1 MSDVLCVKLSLIL
14 KNNQA
19 FNLVKNEGE
28 NKTFEDIFMKRMFS
42 STIIK
47 EGNVYNRKIDDYM
60 MGLDA
65 LLEAEKIKADIFH
78 FEHDLWE
85 Y

>member
-1 MSDVLCVKLSLIL
+1 M
-14 KNNQA
+14 
-19 FNLVKNEGE
+19 VKNEAE
-28 NKTFEDIFMKRMFS
+28 NKTFEDIFMKRMFA

-47 EGNVYNRKIDDYM
+47 EGNVMDRSIGDYM
-60 MGLDA
+60 VGLDA
-65 LLEAEKIKADIFH
+65 LLEAERIKEEIFN